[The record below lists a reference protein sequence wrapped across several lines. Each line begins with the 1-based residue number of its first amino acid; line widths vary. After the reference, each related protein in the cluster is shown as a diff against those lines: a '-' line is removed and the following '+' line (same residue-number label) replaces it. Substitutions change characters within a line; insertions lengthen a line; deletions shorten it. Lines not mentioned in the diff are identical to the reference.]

1 MMKTWIEK
9 EQPNLQNIEGL
20 QNILK
25 IPEFICS
32 LLIQRN
38 INSLEE
44 AKIFFRPNLDL
55 LHDPFLMKDML
66 KVVERIN
73 ISKSK
78 KIMILGDYDVDGT
91 TSTAMLFKYF
101 HSRGFNVSYY
111 IPDRYQEGY
120 GVSIESIEYAT
131 ANNISLIITVDC
143 GIKAISQVDLAKSK
157 GIDVVVCDHHL
168 PGEELPRAYGI
179 INPKQSS
186 CNYPFKD
193 LCGCGIAFKLITA
206 HNLISEN
213 QYDVFEFLDFVALAT
228 ISDMM
233 PLVDENR
240 LLVFYG
246 LRAINSNPRIG
257 LRNFLKSIN
266 SKIDESKVS
275 FNIGPRINAAGRMKN
290 GKIIVDLL
298 VQEDREKASI
308 MSNEVE
314 FLNQNRRATEKNV
327 FQEAVRQIDQT
338 SFTNIAYSENWSKG
352 VLGIVASRLIEQ
364 SYKPTIVM
372 TDSDEELLTGSV
384 RSVSGFDVYEALS
397 KCEDNIFQFGGHKYA
412 AGLKVKK
419 SNFDNFKSQFENT
432 VKKSVSGKMFR
443 KTFSYDLLIDFS
455 EITLENVKIISRMSP
470 FGLGNNRPVFRT
482 NNCFLDYKL
491 KFIGKESQIVKSK
504 IKDESGKELS
514 FICFDKKETL
524 VNANSTLDILYTI
537 NLNLYSGKEEI
548 ELTIREINLKKQTP
562 PKQGLNK

>member
-1 MMKTWIEK
+1 MENWIEREIPSK
-9 EQPNLQNIEGL
+9 DDIKSLNDT
-20 QNILK
+20 LK

-32 LLIQRN
+32 LLLQRN
-38 INSLEE
+38 INSLEK
-44 AKIFFRPNLDL
+44 AKQFFRPNLDL

-66 KVVERIN
+66 KVVEMLEA
-73 ISKSK
+73 SKAK

-101 HSRGFNVSYY
+101 ENKGFNISYY

-120 GVSIESIEYAT
+120 GVSVESIKYAEK
-131 ANNISLIITVDC
+131 NNFSIIITVDC
-143 GIKAISQVDLAKSK
+143 GIKAVDQVDLAKSK
-157 GIDVVVCDHHL
+157 GIEVIICDHHL
-168 PGEELPRAYGI
+168 PAEELPKAYGI
-179 INPKQSS
+179 VNPKQSD
-186 CNYPFKD
+186 CDYPFKD

-206 HNLISEN
+206 HNIISDHSC
-213 QYDVFEFLDFVALAT
+213 DVFEFTDFVALAT

-233 PLVDENR
+233 PLIDENR
-240 LLVFYG
+240 ILVFYG
-246 LRAINSNPRIG
+246 LKRINENPRIG
-257 LRNFLKSIN
+257 LINFLKSIN

-275 FNIGPRINAAGRMKN
+275 FNIGPRINAAGRMKS

-298 VQEDREKASI
+298 VQEDRKKASI

-327 FQEAVRQIDQT
+327 LQEAVKQINKN
-338 SFTNIAYSENWSKG
+338 SFTNIVYSEKWSKG

-372 TDSDEELLTGSV
+372 TNSDTELLTGSV
-384 RSVSGFDVYEALS
+384 RSVSGFDVHEALS
-397 KCEDNIFQFGGHKYA
+397 KCADNIFQFGGHKYA

-419 SNFDNFKSQFENT
+419 SNFKDFKVQFENT
-432 VKKSVSGKMFR
+432 VKKTVDEEMFR
-443 KTFSYDLLIDFS
+443 KTFSYDVLLHFS
-455 EITLENVKIISRMSP
+455 EITHENVKIISRMSP
-470 FGLGNNRPVFRT
+470 FGLGNNKPVFRT

-524 VNANSTLDILYTI
+524 INANSTFDILYTI
-537 NLNLYSGKEEI
+537 SINSYSGKEEI
-548 ELTIREINLKKQTP
+548 ELTIREIRV
-562 PKQGLNK
+562 

>member
-1 MMKTWIEK
+1 MENWIEREIPSK
-9 EQPNLQNIEGL
+9 DDIKSLNDT
-20 QNILK
+20 LK

-32 LLIQRN
+32 LLLQRN
-38 INSLEE
+38 INSLEK
-44 AKIFFRPNLDL
+44 AKQFFRPNLDL

-66 KVVERIN
+66 KVVEMLEA
-73 ISKSK
+73 SKAK

-101 HSRGFNVSYY
+101 ENKGFNISYY

-120 GVSIESIEYAT
+120 GVSVESIEYAEK
-131 ANNISLIITVDC
+131 NNFSIIITVDC
-143 GIKAISQVDLAKSK
+143 GIKAVDQVDLAKSK
-157 GIDVVVCDHHL
+157 GIEVIICDHHL
-168 PGEELPRAYGI
+168 PAEELPKAYGI
-179 INPKQSS
+179 VNPKQSD
-186 CNYPFKD
+186 CDYPFKD

-206 HNLISEN
+206 HNLISDHSC
-213 QYDVFEFLDFVALAT
+213 DVFEFTDFVALAT

-233 PLVDENR
+233 PLIDENR
-240 LLVFYG
+240 ILVFYG
-246 LRAINSNPRIG
+246 LKRINENPRIG
-257 LRNFLKSIN
+257 LINFLKSIN
-266 SKIDESKVS
+266 SKIDESKIS
-275 FNIGPRINAAGRMKN
+275 FNIGPRINAAGRMKS

-298 VQEDREKASI
+298 VQEDRNKASI

-327 FQEAVRQIDQT
+327 LQEAVKQINKN
-338 SFTNIAYSENWSKG
+338 SFTNIVYSEKWSKG

-372 TDSDEELLTGSV
+372 TDSDTELLTGSV
-384 RSVSGFDVYEALS
+384 RSVSGFDVHEALS
-397 KCEDNIFQFGGHKYA
+397 KCADNIFQFGGHKYA

-419 SNFDNFKSQFENT
+419 SNFKDFKVQFENT
-432 VKKSVSGKMFR
+432 VKKTVDEEMFR
-443 KTFSYDLLIDFS
+443 KTFSYDILLHFS
-455 EITLENVKIISRMSP
+455 EITHENVKIISRMSP
-470 FGLGNNRPVFRT
+470 FGLGNNKPVFRT

-524 VNANSTLDILYTI
+524 INANSTFDILYTI
-537 NLNLYSGKEEI
+537 SINSYSGKEEI
-548 ELTIREINLKKQTP
+548 ELTIREINIKK
-562 PKQGLNK
+562 

>member
-1 MMKTWIEK
+1 MENWIEREIPSK
-9 EQPNLQNIEGL
+9 DDIKSLNDT
-20 QNILK
+20 LK

-32 LLIQRN
+32 LLLQRN
-38 INSLEE
+38 INSLEK
-44 AKIFFRPNLDL
+44 AKQFFRPNLDL

-66 KVVERIN
+66 KVVEMLEA
-73 ISKSK
+73 SKAK

-101 HSRGFNVSYY
+101 ENKGFNISYY

-120 GVSIESIEYAT
+120 GVSVESIEYAEK
-131 ANNISLIITVDC
+131 NNFSIIITVDC
-143 GIKAISQVDLAKSK
+143 GIKAVDQVDLAKSK
-157 GIDVVVCDHHL
+157 GIEVIICDHHL
-168 PGEELPRAYGI
+168 PAEELPKAYGI
-179 INPKQSS
+179 VNPKQSD
-186 CNYPFKD
+186 CDYPFKD

-206 HNLISEN
+206 HNIISDHSC
-213 QYDVFEFLDFVALAT
+213 DVFEFTDFVALAT

-233 PLVDENR
+233 PLIDENR
-240 LLVFYG
+240 ILVFYG
-246 LRAINSNPRIG
+246 LKRINENPRIG
-257 LRNFLKSIN
+257 LINFLKSIN

-275 FNIGPRINAAGRMKN
+275 FNIGPRINAAGRMKS

-298 VQEDREKASI
+298 VQEDRKKASI

-327 FQEAVRQIDQT
+327 LQEAVKQINKN
-338 SFTNIAYSENWSKG
+338 SFTNIVYSEKWSKG

-372 TDSDEELLTGSV
+372 TDSDTELLTGSV
-384 RSVSGFDVYEALS
+384 RSVSGFDVHEALS
-397 KCEDNIFQFGGHKYA
+397 KCADNIFQFGGHKYA

-419 SNFDNFKSQFENT
+419 SNFKDFKVQFENT
-432 VKKSVSGKMFR
+432 VKKTVDEEMFR
-443 KTFSYDLLIDFS
+443 KIFSYDILLHFS
-455 EITLENVKIISRMSP
+455 EITHENVKIISRMSP
-470 FGLGNNRPVFRT
+470 FGLGNNKPVFRT

-524 VNANSTLDILYTI
+524 INANSTFDILYTI
-537 NLNLYSGKEEI
+537 SINSYSGKEEI
-548 ELTIREINLKKQTP
+548 ELTIREIRV
-562 PKQGLNK
+562 

>member
-44 AKIFFRPNLDL
+44 AKNFFRPNLDL

-120 GVSIESIEYAT
+120 GVSIESIKYAT

-193 LCGCGIAFKLITA
+193 LCGCGIAYKLITA
-206 HNLISEN
+206 HNSISED
-213 QYDVFEFLDFVALAT
+213 QCDVFEFLDFVALAT

-298 VQEDREKASI
+298 VQEDREKAGI

-514 FICFDKKETL
+514 FICFDKKKIL

-548 ELTIREINLKKQTP
+548 ELTIREINLKK
-562 PKQGLNK
+562 

>member
-213 QYDVFEFLDFVALAT
+213 QCDVFEFLDFVALAT

-548 ELTIREINLKKQTP
+548 ELTIREINLKK
-562 PKQGLNK
+562 

>member
-1 MMKTWIEK
+1 SMMKTWIEK

-44 AKIFFRPNLDL
+44 AKNFFRPNLDL

-514 FICFDKKETL
+514 FICFDKKDDL
-524 VNANSTLDILYTI
+524 IRANTVFDILYTV
-537 NLNLYSGKEEI
+537 NLNSYSGKDEI
-548 ELTIREINLKKQTP
+548 ELTLREINIK
-562 PKQGLNK
+562 

>member
-1 MMKTWIEK
+1 MENWIEREIPSK
-9 EQPNLQNIEGL
+9 DDIKSLNDT
-20 QNILK
+20 LK

-32 LLIQRN
+32 LLLQRN
-38 INSLEE
+38 INSLEK
-44 AKIFFRPNLDL
+44 AKQFFRPNLDL

-66 KVVERIN
+66 KVVEMLEA
-73 ISKSK
+73 SKAK

-101 HSRGFNVSYY
+101 ENKGFNISYY

-120 GVSIESIEYAT
+120 GVSVESIEHAEK
-131 ANNISLIITVDC
+131 NNFSIIITVDC
-143 GIKAISQVDLAKSK
+143 GIKAVDQVDLAKSK
-157 GIDVVVCDHHL
+157 GIEVIICDHHL
-168 PGEELPRAYGI
+168 PAEELPKAYGI
-179 INPKQSS
+179 VNPKQLD
-186 CNYPFKD
+186 CDYPFKD

-206 HNLISEN
+206 HNIISDHSC
-213 QYDVFEFLDFVALAT
+213 DVFEFTDFVALAT

-233 PLVDENR
+233 PLIDENR
-240 LLVFYG
+240 ILVFYG
-246 LRAINSNPRIG
+246 LKRINENPRIG
-257 LRNFLKSIN
+257 LINFLKSIN

-275 FNIGPRINAAGRMKN
+275 FNIGPRINAAGRMKS

-298 VQEDREKASI
+298 VQEDRKKASI

-314 FLNQNRRATEKNV
+314 FLNQNRRTTEKNV
-327 FQEAVRQIDQT
+327 FQEAVKQININ
-338 SFTNIAYSENWSKG
+338 SFTNIVYSEKWSKG

-372 TDSDEELLTGSV
+372 TNSDTELLTGSV
-384 RSVSGFDVYEALS
+384 RSVSGFDVHEALS
-397 KCEDNIFQFGGHKYA
+397 KCADNIFQFGGHKYA

-419 SNFDNFKSQFENT
+419 SNFKDFKVQFENT
-432 VKKSVSGKMFR
+432 VKKTVDEEMFR
-443 KTFSYDLLIDFS
+443 KTFSYDVLLHFS
-455 EITLENVKIISRMSP
+455 EITHENVKIISRMSP
-470 FGLGNNRPVFRT
+470 FGLGNNKPVFRT

-524 VNANSTLDILYTI
+524 INANSTFDILYTI
-537 NLNLYSGKEEI
+537 SINSYSGKEEI
-548 ELTIREINLKKQTP
+548 ELTIREIRV
-562 PKQGLNK
+562 

>member
-1 MMKTWIEK
+1 MENWIERERPSNDDIK
-9 EQPNLQNIEGL
+9 SLNET
-20 QNILK
+20 LK

-32 LLIQRN
+32 LLLQRN
-38 INSLEE
+38 INSLEK
-44 AKIFFRPNLDL
+44 AKQFFRPNLNL

-66 KVVERIN
+66 KVVEMLEA
-73 ISKSK
+73 SKSK

-101 HSRGFNVSYY
+101 DNKGFNISYY

-120 GVSIESIEYAT
+120 GVSVESIEYAEK
-131 ANNISLIITVDC
+131 NNFSLIITVDC
-143 GIKAISQVDLAKSK
+143 GIKAVSQVDLAISK
-157 GIDVVVCDHHL
+157 GIEVIICDHHL
-168 PGEELPRAYGI
+168 PGEELPKAYGI
-179 INPKQSS
+179 VNPKQSD
-186 CNYPFKD
+186 CDYPFKD

-206 HNLISEN
+206 HNLISDDSF
-213 QYDVFEFLDFVALAT
+213 DVFEYTDFVALAT

-240 LLVFYG
+240 LLVFFG
-246 LRAINSNPRIG
+246 LKRINENPRIG
-257 LRNFLKSIN
+257 LINFLKSVN

-275 FNIGPRINAAGRMKN
+275 FNIGPRINAAGRMKS

-314 FLNQNRRATEKNV
+314 FLNQNRRATEKHV
-327 FQEAVRQIDQT
+327 FQEAVKQINKN
-338 SFTNIAYSENWSKG
+338 SFTNIVYSEEWSKG

-372 TDSDEELLTGSV
+372 TNSDTDLLTGSV
-384 RSVSGFDVYEALS
+384 RSVSGFDVHEALS
-397 KCEDNIFQFGGHKYA
+397 KCADNIFQFGGHKYA

-419 SNFDNFKSQFENT
+419 SNFKDFKVQFENT
-432 VKKSVSGKMFR
+432 VKETVDEKMFR
-443 KTFSYDLLIDFS
+443 KTFSYDILLHFS
-455 EITLENVKIISRMSP
+455 EITHENVKIISRMSP
-470 FGLGNNRPVFRT
+470 FGLGNNKPVFRT

-524 VNANSTLDILYTI
+524 INANSTFDILYTI
-537 NLNLYSGKEEI
+537 SINSYSGKEEI
-548 ELTIREINLKKQTP
+548 ELTIREINIKK
-562 PKQGLNK
+562 

>member
-44 AKIFFRPNLDL
+44 AKNFFRPNLDL

-101 HSRGFNVSYY
+101 HSTGFNVSYY

-179 INPKQSS
+179 INPKQSG

-213 QYDVFEFLDFVALAT
+213 QCDVFEFLDFVALAT

-548 ELTIREINLKKQTP
+548 ELTIREINLKK
-562 PKQGLNK
+562 

>member
-1 MMKTWIEK
+1 MENWIEREIPSK
-9 EQPNLQNIEGL
+9 DDIKSLNDT
-20 QNILK
+20 LK

-32 LLIQRN
+32 LLLQRN
-38 INSLEE
+38 INSLEK
-44 AKIFFRPNLDL
+44 AKQFFRPNLDL

-66 KVVERIN
+66 KVVEMLEA
-73 ISKSK
+73 SKAK

-101 HSRGFNVSYY
+101 ENKGFNISYY

-120 GVSIESIEYAT
+120 GVSVESIEYAEK
-131 ANNISLIITVDC
+131 NNFSIIITVDC
-143 GIKAISQVDLAKSK
+143 GIKAVDQVDLAKSK
-157 GIDVVVCDHHL
+157 GIEVIICDHHL
-168 PGEELPRAYGI
+168 PAEELPKAYGI
-179 INPKQSS
+179 VNPKQSD
-186 CNYPFKD
+186 CDYPFKD

-206 HNLISEN
+206 HNLISDHSC
-213 QYDVFEFLDFVALAT
+213 DVFEFTDFVALAT

-233 PLVDENR
+233 PLIDENR
-240 LLVFYG
+240 ILVFYG
-246 LRAINSNPRIG
+246 LKRINENPRTG
-257 LRNFLKSIN
+257 LINFLKSIN

-275 FNIGPRINAAGRMKN
+275 FNIGPRINAAGRMKS

-298 VQEDREKASI
+298 VQEDRKKASI

-327 FQEAVRQIDQT
+327 LQEAVKQINKN
-338 SFTNIAYSENWSKG
+338 SFTNIVYSEKWSKG

-372 TDSDEELLTGSV
+372 TNSDKELLTGSV
-384 RSVSGFDVYEALS
+384 RSVSGFDVHEALS
-397 KCEDNIFQFGGHKYA
+397 KCADNIFQFGGHKYA

-419 SNFDNFKSQFENT
+419 SNFKDFKVQFENT
-432 VKKSVSGKMFR
+432 VKETVDEKMFR
-443 KTFSYDLLIDFS
+443 KTFSYDVLLHFS
-455 EITLENVKIISRMSP
+455 EITHENVKIISRMSP
-470 FGLGNNRPVFRT
+470 FGLGNNKPVFRT

-524 VNANSTLDILYTI
+524 INANSTFDILYTI
-537 NLNLYSGKEEI
+537 SINSYSGKEEI
-548 ELTIREINLKKQTP
+548 ELTIREIRV
-562 PKQGLNK
+562 

>member
-1 MMKTWIEK
+1 MENWIERERPSK
-9 EQPNLQNIEGL
+9 DDIKSLNET
-20 QNILK
+20 LK

-32 LLIQRN
+32 LLLQRN
-38 INSLEE
+38 INSLEK
-44 AKIFFRPNLDL
+44 AKQFFRPNLDF

-66 KVVERIN
+66 KVVEMLET
-73 ISKSK
+73 SKAK

-101 HSRGFNVSYY
+101 ENKGFNVSYY

-120 GVSIESIEYAT
+120 GVSVESIEYAEK
-131 ANNISLIITVDC
+131 NNFSIIITVDC
-143 GIKAISQVDLAKSK
+143 GIKAVDQVDLAKSK
-157 GIDVVVCDHHL
+157 GIEVIICDHHL
-168 PGEELPRAYGI
+168 PAEELPKAYGI
-179 INPKQSS
+179 VNPKQSD
-186 CNYPFKD
+186 CDYPFKD

-206 HNLISEN
+206 HNLISDHSC
-213 QYDVFEFLDFVALAT
+213 DVFEFTDFVALAT

-233 PLVDENR
+233 PLIDENR
-240 LLVFYG
+240 ILVFYG
-246 LRAINSNPRIG
+246 LKRINENPRIG
-257 LRNFLKSIN
+257 LINFLKSIN

-275 FNIGPRINAAGRMKN
+275 FNIGPRINAAGQMKS

-298 VQEDREKASI
+298 VEEDRKKASI

-327 FQEAVRQIDQT
+327 LQEAVKQINKN
-338 SFTNIAYSENWSKG
+338 SFTNIVYSEKWSKG
-352 VLGIVASRLIEQ
+352 VLGIVASRLIDQ

-372 TDSDEELLTGSV
+372 TDSDTELLTGSV
-384 RSVSGFDVYEALS
+384 RSVSGFDVHEALS
-397 KCEDNIFQFGGHKYA
+397 KCADNIFQFGGHKYA

-419 SNFDNFKSQFENT
+419 SNFKDFKVQFENT
-432 VKKSVSGKMFR
+432 VKKTVDEEMFR
-443 KTFSYDLLIDFS
+443 KIFSYDILLHFS
-455 EITLENVKIISRMSP
+455 EITHENVKIISRMSP
-470 FGLGNNRPVFRT
+470 FGLGNNKPVFRT

-524 VNANSTLDILYTI
+524 INANSTFDILYTI
-537 NLNLYSGKEEI
+537 SINSYSGKEEI
-548 ELTIREINLKKQTP
+548 ELTIREIYIKK
-562 PKQGLNK
+562 

>member
-20 QNILK
+20 QKILK

-101 HSRGFNVSYY
+101 HSTGFNVSYY

-120 GVSIESIEYAT
+120 GVSIESIKYAT

-213 QYDVFEFLDFVALAT
+213 QCDVFEFLDFVALAT

-290 GKIIVDLL
+290 GTIIVDLL

-548 ELTIREINLKKQTP
+548 ELTIREINLKK
-562 PKQGLNK
+562 

>member
-20 QNILK
+20 QKILK

-44 AKIFFRPNLDL
+44 AKNFFRPNLDL

-213 QYDVFEFLDFVALAT
+213 QCDVFEFLDFVALAT

-298 VQEDREKASI
+298 VQEDREKAGI

-548 ELTIREINLKKQTP
+548 ELTIREINLKK
-562 PKQGLNK
+562 

>member
-1 MMKTWIEK
+1 MENWIEREIPSK
-9 EQPNLQNIEGL
+9 DDIKSLNDT
-20 QNILK
+20 LK

-32 LLIQRN
+32 LLLQRN
-38 INSLEE
+38 INSLEK
-44 AKIFFRPNLDL
+44 AKQFFRPNLDL

-66 KVVERIN
+66 KVVEMLEA
-73 ISKSK
+73 SKAK

-101 HSRGFNVSYY
+101 ENKGFNISYY

-120 GVSIESIEYAT
+120 GVSVESIEYAEK
-131 ANNISLIITVDC
+131 NNFSIIITVDC
-143 GIKAISQVDLAKSK
+143 GIKAVDQVDLAKSK
-157 GIDVVVCDHHL
+157 GIEVIICDHHL
-168 PGEELPRAYGI
+168 PAEELPKAYGI
-179 INPKQSS
+179 VNPKQSD
-186 CNYPFKD
+186 CDYPFKD

-206 HNLISEN
+206 HNIISDHSC
-213 QYDVFEFLDFVALAT
+213 DVFEFTDFVALAT

-233 PLVDENR
+233 PLIDENR
-240 LLVFYG
+240 ILVFYG
-246 LRAINSNPRIG
+246 LKRINENPRIG
-257 LRNFLKSIN
+257 LINFLKSIN

-275 FNIGPRINAAGRMKN
+275 FNIGPRINAAGRMKS

-298 VQEDREKASI
+298 VQEDRKKASI

-327 FQEAVRQIDQT
+327 LQEAVKQINKN
-338 SFTNIAYSENWSKG
+338 SFTNIVYSEKWSKG

-372 TDSDEELLTGSV
+372 TNSDTELLTGSV
-384 RSVSGFDVYEALS
+384 RSVSGFDVHEALS
-397 KCEDNIFQFGGHKYA
+397 KCADNIFQFGGHKYA

-419 SNFDNFKSQFENT
+419 SNFKDFKVQFENT
-432 VKKSVSGKMFR
+432 VKKTVDEEMFR
-443 KTFSYDLLIDFS
+443 KIFSYDILLHFS
-455 EITLENVKIISRMSP
+455 EITHENVKIISRMSP
-470 FGLGNNRPVFRT
+470 FGLGNNKPVFRT

-524 VNANSTLDILYTI
+524 INANSTFDILYTI
-537 NLNLYSGKEEI
+537 SINSYSGKEEI
-548 ELTIREINLKKQTP
+548 ELTIREIRV
-562 PKQGLNK
+562 

>member
-44 AKIFFRPNLDL
+44 AKNFFRPNLDL

-101 HSRGFNVSYY
+101 HSTGFNVSYY

-179 INPKQSS
+179 INPKQSG

-213 QYDVFEFLDFVALAT
+213 QCDVFEFLDFVALAT

-290 GKIIVDLL
+290 GTIIVDLL

-548 ELTIREINLKKQTP
+548 ELTIREINLKK
-562 PKQGLNK
+562 

>member
-1 MMKTWIEK
+1 MENWIEREIPSK
-9 EQPNLQNIEGL
+9 DDIKSLNDT
-20 QNILK
+20 LK

-32 LLIQRN
+32 LLLQRN
-38 INSLEE
+38 INSLEK
-44 AKIFFRPNLDL
+44 AKQFFRPNLNL

-66 KVVERIN
+66 KVVEMLEA
-73 ISKSK
+73 SKSK

-101 HSRGFNVSYY
+101 DNKGFNISYY

-120 GVSIESIEYAT
+120 GVSVESIEYAEK
-131 ANNISLIITVDC
+131 NNFSIIITVDC
-143 GIKAISQVDLAKSK
+143 GIKAVDQVDLAKSK
-157 GIDVVVCDHHL
+157 GIEVIICDHHL
-168 PGEELPRAYGI
+168 PAEELPKAYGI
-179 INPKQSS
+179 VNPKQLD
-186 CNYPFKD
+186 CDYPFKD

-206 HNLISEN
+206 HNLIS
-213 QYDVFEFLDFVALAT
+213 DHSCDIFEFTDFVALAT

-233 PLVDENR
+233 PLIDENR
-240 LLVFYG
+240 ILVFYG
-246 LRAINSNPRIG
+246 LKRINENPRIG
-257 LRNFLKSIN
+257 LINFLKSIN

-275 FNIGPRINAAGRMKN
+275 FNIGPRINAAGRMKS

-298 VQEDREKASI
+298 VQEDRNKASI

-327 FQEAVRQIDQT
+327 LQEAVKQINKN
-338 SFTNIAYSENWSKG
+338 SFTNIVYSEKWSKG

-372 TDSDEELLTGSV
+372 TNSDTELLTGSV
-384 RSVSGFDVYEALS
+384 RSVSGFDVHEALS
-397 KCEDNIFQFGGHKYA
+397 KCADNIFQFGGHKYA

-419 SNFDNFKSQFENT
+419 SNFKDFKVQFENT
-432 VKKSVSGKMFR
+432 VKETVDEKMFR
-443 KTFSYDLLIDFS
+443 KTFSYDILLHFS
-455 EITLENVKIISRMSP
+455 EITHENVKIISRMSP
-470 FGLGNNRPVFRT
+470 FGLGNNKPVFRT

-524 VNANSTLDILYTI
+524 INANSTFDILYTI
-537 NLNLYSGKEEI
+537 SINSYSGKEEI
-548 ELTIREINLKKQTP
+548 ELTIREINIKK
-562 PKQGLNK
+562 

>member
-44 AKIFFRPNLDL
+44 AKNFFRPNLDL

-179 INPKQSS
+179 INPKQSG

-213 QYDVFEFLDFVALAT
+213 QCDVFEFLDFVALAT

-290 GKIIVDLL
+290 GTIIVDLL

-548 ELTIREINLKKQTP
+548 ELTIREINLKK
-562 PKQGLNK
+562 

>member
-1 MMKTWIEK
+1 MIKSNRILMENWIEREIPSK
-9 EQPNLQNIEGL
+9 DDIKSLNDT
-20 QNILK
+20 LK

-32 LLIQRN
+32 LLLQRN
-38 INSLEE
+38 INSLEK
-44 AKIFFRPNLDL
+44 AKQFFRPNLDL

-66 KVVERIN
+66 KVVEMLEA
-73 ISKSK
+73 SKAK

-101 HSRGFNVSYY
+101 ENKGFNISYY

-120 GVSIESIEYAT
+120 GVSVESIEYAEK
-131 ANNISLIITVDC
+131 NNFSIIITVDC
-143 GIKAISQVDLAKSK
+143 GIKAVDQVDLAKSK
-157 GIDVVVCDHHL
+157 GIEVIICDHHL
-168 PGEELPRAYGI
+168 PAEELPKAYGI
-179 INPKQSS
+179 VNPKQSD
-186 CNYPFKD
+186 CDYPFKD

-206 HNLISEN
+206 HNIISDHSC
-213 QYDVFEFLDFVALAT
+213 DVFEFTDFVALAT

-233 PLVDENR
+233 PLIDENR
-240 LLVFYG
+240 ILVFYG
-246 LRAINSNPRIG
+246 LKRINENPRIG
-257 LRNFLKSIN
+257 LINFLKSIN

-275 FNIGPRINAAGRMKN
+275 FNIGPRINAAGRMKS

-298 VQEDREKASI
+298 VQEDRKKASI

-327 FQEAVRQIDQT
+327 LQEAVKQINKN
-338 SFTNIAYSENWSKG
+338 SFTNIVYSEKWSKG

-372 TDSDEELLTGSV
+372 TNSDTELLTGSV
-384 RSVSGFDVYEALS
+384 RSVSGFDVHEALS
-397 KCEDNIFQFGGHKYA
+397 KCADNIFQFGGHKYA

-419 SNFDNFKSQFENT
+419 SNFKDFKVQFENT
-432 VKKSVSGKMFR
+432 VKKTVDEEMFR
-443 KTFSYDLLIDFS
+443 KIFSYDILLHFS
-455 EITLENVKIISRMSP
+455 EITHENVKIISRMSP
-470 FGLGNNRPVFRT
+470 FGLGNNKPVFRT

-524 VNANSTLDILYTI
+524 INANSTFDILYTI
-537 NLNLYSGKEEI
+537 SINSYSGKEEI
-548 ELTIREINLKKQTP
+548 ELTIREIRV
-562 PKQGLNK
+562 

>member
-1 MMKTWIEK
+1 MENWIEREIPSK
-9 EQPNLQNIEGL
+9 DDIKSLNDT
-20 QNILK
+20 LK

-32 LLIQRN
+32 LLLQRN
-38 INSLEE
+38 INSLEK
-44 AKIFFRPNLDL
+44 AKQFFRPNLDL

-66 KVVERIN
+66 KVVEMLEA
-73 ISKSK
+73 SKAK

-101 HSRGFNVSYY
+101 ENKGFNISYY

-120 GVSIESIEYAT
+120 GVSVESIEHAEK
-131 ANNISLIITVDC
+131 NNFSIIITVDC
-143 GIKAISQVDLAKSK
+143 GIKAVDQVDLAKSK
-157 GIDVVVCDHHL
+157 GIEVIICDHHL
-168 PGEELPRAYGI
+168 PAEELPKAYGI
-179 INPKQSS
+179 VNPKQSD
-186 CNYPFKD
+186 CDYPFKD

-206 HNLISEN
+206 HNIISDHSC
-213 QYDVFEFLDFVALAT
+213 DVFEFTDFVALAT

-233 PLVDENR
+233 PLIDENR
-240 LLVFYG
+240 ILVFYG
-246 LRAINSNPRIG
+246 LKRINENPRIG
-257 LRNFLKSIN
+257 LINFLKSIN

-275 FNIGPRINAAGRMKN
+275 FNIGPRINAAGRMKS

-298 VQEDREKASI
+298 VQEDRKKASI

-327 FQEAVRQIDQT
+327 LQEAVKQINKN
-338 SFTNIAYSENWSKG
+338 SFTNIVYSEKWSKG

-372 TDSDEELLTGSV
+372 TNSDTELLTGSV
-384 RSVSGFDVYEALS
+384 RSVSGFDVHKALS
-397 KCEDNIFQFGGHKYA
+397 KCADNIFQFGGHKYA

-419 SNFDNFKSQFENT
+419 SNFKDFKVQFENT
-432 VKKSVSGKMFR
+432 VKKTVDEEMFR
-443 KTFSYDLLIDFS
+443 KIFSYDILLHFS
-455 EITLENVKIISRMSP
+455 EITHENVKIISRMSP
-470 FGLGNNRPVFRT
+470 FGLGNNKPVFRT

-524 VNANSTLDILYTI
+524 INANSTFDILYTI
-537 NLNLYSGKEEI
+537 SINSYSGKEEI
-548 ELTIREINLKKQTP
+548 ELTIREIRV
-562 PKQGLNK
+562 

>member
-1 MMKTWIEK
+1 MENWIEREIPSK
-9 EQPNLQNIEGL
+9 DDIKSLNDT
-20 QNILK
+20 LK

-32 LLIQRN
+32 LLLQRN
-38 INSLEE
+38 INSLEK
-44 AKIFFRPNLDL
+44 AKQFFRPNLDL

-66 KVVERIN
+66 KVVEMLEA
-73 ISKSK
+73 SKAK

-101 HSRGFNVSYY
+101 ENKGFNISYY

-120 GVSIESIEYAT
+120 GVSVESIEHAEK
-131 ANNISLIITVDC
+131 NNFSIIITVDC
-143 GIKAISQVDLAKSK
+143 GIKAVDQVDLAKSK
-157 GIDVVVCDHHL
+157 GIEVIICDHHL
-168 PGEELPRAYGI
+168 PAEELPKAYGI
-179 INPKQSS
+179 VNPKQSD
-186 CNYPFKD
+186 CDYPFKD

-206 HNLISEN
+206 HNIISDHSC
-213 QYDVFEFLDFVALAT
+213 DVFEFTDFVALAT

-233 PLVDENR
+233 PLIDENR
-240 LLVFYG
+240 ILVFYG
-246 LRAINSNPRIG
+246 LKRINENPRIG
-257 LRNFLKSIN
+257 LINFLKSIN

-275 FNIGPRINAAGRMKN
+275 FNIGPRINAAGRMKS

-298 VQEDREKASI
+298 VQEDRKKASI

-327 FQEAVRQIDQT
+327 LQEAVKQINKN
-338 SFTNIAYSENWSKG
+338 SFTNIVYSEKWSKG

-372 TDSDEELLTGSV
+372 TNSDTELLTGSV
-384 RSVSGFDVYEALS
+384 RSVSGFDVHEALS
-397 KCEDNIFQFGGHKYA
+397 KCADNIFQFGGHKYA

-419 SNFDNFKSQFENT
+419 SNFKDFKVQFENT
-432 VKKSVSGKMFR
+432 VKKTVDEEMFR
-443 KTFSYDLLIDFS
+443 KTFSYDVLLHFS
-455 EITLENVKIISRMSP
+455 EITHENVKIISRMSP
-470 FGLGNNRPVFRT
+470 FGLGNNKPVFRT

-524 VNANSTLDILYTI
+524 INANSTFDILYTI
-537 NLNLYSGKEEI
+537 SFNSYSGKEEI
-548 ELTIREINLKKQTP
+548 ELTIREIRV
-562 PKQGLNK
+562 

>member
-1 MMKTWIEK
+1 MIKSNRILMENWIEREIPSK
-9 EQPNLQNIEGL
+9 DDIKSLNDT
-20 QNILK
+20 LK

-32 LLIQRN
+32 LLLQRN
-38 INSLEE
+38 INSLEK
-44 AKIFFRPNLDL
+44 AKQFFRPNLDL

-66 KVVERIN
+66 KVVEMLEA
-73 ISKSK
+73 SKAK

-101 HSRGFNVSYY
+101 ENKGFNISYY

-120 GVSIESIEYAT
+120 GVSVESIEYAEK
-131 ANNISLIITVDC
+131 NNFSIIITVDC
-143 GIKAISQVDLAKSK
+143 GIKAVDQVDLAKSK
-157 GIDVVVCDHHL
+157 GIEVIICDHHL
-168 PGEELPRAYGI
+168 PAEELPKAYGI
-179 INPKQSS
+179 VNPKQSD
-186 CNYPFKD
+186 CDYPFKD

-206 HNLISEN
+206 HNIISDHSC
-213 QYDVFEFLDFVALAT
+213 DVFEFTDFVALAT

-233 PLVDENR
+233 PLIDENR
-240 LLVFYG
+240 ILVFYG
-246 LRAINSNPRIG
+246 LKRINENPRIG
-257 LRNFLKSIN
+257 LINFLKSIN

-275 FNIGPRINAAGRMKN
+275 FNIGPRINAAGRMKS

-298 VQEDREKASI
+298 VQEDRKKASI

-327 FQEAVRQIDQT
+327 LQEAVKQINKN
-338 SFTNIAYSENWSKG
+338 SFTNIVYSEKWSKG

-372 TDSDEELLTGSV
+372 TNSDTELLTGSV
-384 RSVSGFDVYEALS
+384 RSVSGFDVHEALS
-397 KCEDNIFQFGGHKYA
+397 KCADNIFQFGGHKYA

-419 SNFDNFKSQFENT
+419 SNFKDFKVQFENT
-432 VKKSVSGKMFR
+432 VKKTVDEEMFR
-443 KTFSYDLLIDFS
+443 KTFSYDILLHFS
-455 EITLENVKIISRMSP
+455 EITHENVKIISRMSP
-470 FGLGNNRPVFRT
+470 FGLGNNKPVFRT

-524 VNANSTLDILYTI
+524 INANSTFDILYTI
-537 NLNLYSGKEEI
+537 SINSYSGKEEI
-548 ELTIREINLKKQTP
+548 ELTIREINIKK
-562 PKQGLNK
+562 